1 MEPELDEYVGRPRDS
16 KREKELPKKLK
27 LMPED
32 ACYSFVRRLIQR
44 DKRIG
49 LHMAS
54 ASLRQKRHFQEILE
68 VGLKEGNAS
77 TILPWLEC
85 AVPKLG
91 FHLVV
96 SALDSRIESDP
107 QAVDNAVYWMP
118 RFKPQGDPAS
128 DLAWNRLKSRRQR
141 KADTGTQ
148 TVSTAALVEGDAK
161 DAG

>member
-1 MEPELDEYVGRPRDS
+1 MEPELDEYVGRRRDS
-16 KREKELPKKLK
+16 KRERELLKRLK

-32 ACYSFVRRLIQR
+32 ACYSFVLRLLQR
-44 DKRIG
+44 DRRIG

-68 VGLKEGNAS
+68 IGLKEGDAS

-91 FHLVV
+91 FRLVV
-96 SALDSRIESDP
+96 SALDSRVESDP
-107 QAVDNAVYWMP
+107 QAVDNAAYWMP
-118 RFKPQGDPAS
+118 RFKPQEIRS
-128 DLAWNRLKSRRQR
+128 DLAWDRLKSRRRR
-141 KADTGTQ
+141 KADMGMQIISMT
-148 TVSTAALVEGDAK
+148 ALVEGSAK